1 MWDLGADSFNQIGAH
16 EQPITCCGFAKGP
29 NYECLVT
36 GSLDKTVKLW
46 DMRQSNP
53 VMTFNCPEVNFLTYT
68 VKLSICWISSF
79 SPGAKNMFQRVYA
92 LDIMGPVMVVVTA
105 DRKLL
110 AYQMH
115 PEPKEWQ
122 PFQSQLKQQIR
133 NRLKNKPKP

>member
-1 MWDLGADSFNQIGAH
+1 
-16 EQPITCCGFAKGP
+16 
-29 NYECLVT
+29 
-36 GSLDKTVKLW
+36 
-46 DMRQSNP
+46 
-53 VMTFNCPEVNFLTYT
+53 
-68 VKLSICWISSF
+68 
-79 SPGAKNMFQRVYA
+79 MFQRVYA

-133 NRLKNKPKP
+133 NRLFHMA